1 MRRPAP
7 LAAAIH
13 AALVVIAASL
23 IAMPVA
29 AQQAPA
35 EAEADAATLI
45 DTIIVTAQK
54 REQQVQDVPI
64 AISAY
69 SGDFLE
75 AFGVSGMDDIGN
87 LVPGLEVQ
95 EQSPN
100 NPGFVIRG
108 ITSDSGAAFSPP
120 RVSVFQDGVAISRAR
135 GAVVQPF
142 DLERVEVL
150 RGPQGTLFGR
160 GAQVGAVHL
169 VQRKAFQGYESGFTV
184 GLGSDEWRRF
194 SGHVNAPLSE
204 GLAMRLAVH
213 HEKNQGFVENLSGGR
228 LNGKDTSAIRLSF
241 GAEFGEGQRVDVILN
256 HQVDTP
262 PGTAFRTSVLPTR
275 AGSRDVFDGTADLNR
290 GEQLGLD
297 RHVGGVTVLGQFA
310 LNEHWSLSTITGW
323 REFGSVEEF
332 DADGSQLNA
341 LEFAEDA
348 EGDQL
353 SHEFRFNYDDGGAFR
368 GFAGFSY
375 FHEDGVQRVPFSTDE
390 RQLGALL
397 SPALRAGVA
406 AATGGRILL
415 PVVSPLNPNLTPF
428 LGYTAFPALG
438 IPGIALGTPLPLR
451 ASHREEYS
459 NFGEVEAWDVFAD
472 GTWSVTE
479 RFDVT
484 LGLRGT
490 QEDVRSGYEAL
501 NLGGASPLG
510 QVLPGAPANVAFP
523 NLLFRPVTRRFAEDS
538 YTSAVGRAVAAY
550 RFTETMNGYASVSR
564 GRRPDVIEFPT
575 GGNGTPNFIPAEV
588 VTSYEIGLKGTAF
601 GDALSYDLAVFDY
614 DYSNFQAAVL
624 NPVGIGTIT
633 ANGGNASATGG
644 ELSLILRASEGLQG
658 FFTYG
663 YVDASFDERDDQ
675 GRRQT
680 LAGNRFRL
688 TPEHSASAGIDWRFD
703 VTDGLEAYVR
713 PSWNWR
719 SQVFFEDQ
727 NQRGIEQAGYGLVDV
742 RAGLRFGDG
751 RWDLGVFV
759 KNAADRQYLI
769 DAGNTGLNF
778 GLPTFIVG
786 SPRTWGVELGGRF

>member
-1 MRRPAP
+1 MHRPRL
-7 LAAAIH
+7 LATAIH
-13 AALVVIAASL
+13 AALALVALPAVAQDAPAAS
-23 IAMPVA
+23 A
-29 AQQAPA
+29 AVD
-35 EAEADAATLI
+35 DATMI

-54 REQQVQDVPI
+54 REQQVQEVPI

-69 SGDFLE
+69 SGEFLE
-75 AFGVSGMDDIGN
+75 GFGITGMDDIGN

-120 RVSVFQDGVAISRAR
+120 RVSVFQDGIAISRAR

-169 VQRKAFQGYESGFTV
+169 VQNKAFQGYESRFTV

-194 SGHVNAPLSE
+194 SGVANAPLSE
-204 GLAMRLAVH
+204 SLAMRLAVY
-213 HEKNQGFVENLSGGR
+213 HEKHQGFVENLSGGR

-241 GAEFGEGQRVDVILN
+241 GLDIGAANRVDVIVN

-262 PGTAFRTSVLPTR
+262 PGTAFRTNVLPTR
-275 AGSRDVFDGTADLNR
+275 RGSRDVFDFTADLNR

-297 RHVGGVTVLGQFA
+297 RQVSGLTVLGQFVI
-310 LNEHWSLSTITGW
+310 NEAWSLSTISGW
-323 REFGSVEEF
+323 REFAALEQF

-348 EGDQL
+348 EGEQW
-353 SHEFRFNYDDGGAFR
+353 SHEFRFNYDAGGAFR
-368 GFAGFSY
+368 GFG
-375 FHEDGVQRVPFSTDE
+375 GVSWFAEEGSQRVPFSTDE

-397 SPALRAGVA
+397 SPALRAGVLG
-406 AATGGRILL
+406 ATGGRIAL
-415 PVVSPLNPNLTPF
+415 PVVSPLNPDLTPF
-428 LGYTAFPALG
+428 LGYTSFPALG
-438 IPGIALGTPLPLR
+438 IPGIPLGTPLPLR

-459 NFGEVEAWDVFAD
+459 NFGEVDAMDVFAD
-472 GTWSVTE
+472 GTWSVTD
-479 RFDVT
+479 RFDLTV
-484 LGLRGT
+484 GIRGT
-490 QEDVRSGYEAL
+490 REDLRSGYEAL
-501 NLGGASPLG
+501 SFGGLSPLG
-510 QVLPGAPANVAFP
+510 QVLPAAPVNVGIP
-523 NLLFRPVTRRFAEDS
+523 NILFRPVARRFAEDS
-538 YTSAVGRAVAAY
+538 YTSAVGRVVAAY
-550 RFTETMNGYASVSR
+550 RFSDTLNGYASIAR
-564 GRRPDVIEFPT
+564 GRRPDVIEFPI
-575 GGNGTPNFIPAEV
+575 GSNGTPNFIPAETLLSV
-588 VTSYEIGLKGTAF
+588 ELGLKGTAF
-601 GDALSYDLAVFDY
+601 GEALSYDVAVFDY
-614 DYSNFQAAVL
+614 AYSDFQASVL
-624 NPVGIGTIT
+624 NPAGVGTIT
-633 ANGGNASATGG
+633 ANGGNASATGA

-663 YVDASFDERDDQ
+663 YIDASFDERDDD

-688 TPEHSASAGIDWRFD
+688 TPEHTASAGLDWRFG
-703 VTDGLEAYVR
+703 VGDGLEAYVR

-727 NQRGIEQAGYGLVDV
+727 NQRGIEQAGHALIDL
-742 RAGLRFGDG
+742 RAGVVFGDG
-751 RWDLGVFV
+751 RWDLGAFI
-759 KNAADRQYLI
+759 KNAGDREYLI

-778 GLPTFIVG
+778 GLPTFILG
-786 SPRTWGVELGGRF
+786 APRTWGVELTGRF

>member
-1 MRRPAP
+1 MRRPTP
-7 LAAAIH
+7 LATAIQ
-13 AALVVIAASL
+13 AALLAAVVALPA
-23 IAMPVA
+23 A

-35 EAEADAATLI
+35 AGADAEATVI
-45 DTIIVTAQK
+45 DTIVVTAQK
-54 REQQVQDVPI
+54 REQQVQEVPI

-69 SGDFLE
+69 SGEFLE
-75 AFGVSGMDDIGN
+75 GFGITGMDDIGN

-120 RVSVFQDGVAISRAR
+120 RVSVFQDGIAISRAR

-169 VQRKAFQGYESGFTV
+169 VQRKAFQGHESGFTV
-184 GLGSDEWRRF
+184 GAGSNEWRRF
-194 SGHVNAPLSE
+194 SGYANAPLSE
-204 GLAMRLAVH
+204 VLAMRLAVY
-213 HEKNQGFVENLSGGR
+213 HEKHEGFVENLSGGH
-228 LNGKDTSAIRLSF
+228 LNGKDTSALRLSF
-241 GAEFGEGQRVDVILN
+241 GLDLGEANRVDVIFN

-262 PGTAFRTSVLPTR
+262 PGTAFRTNVLPTR
-275 AGSRDVFDGTADLNR
+275 AGSRDVFDFTADLNR

-297 RHVGGVTVLGQFA
+297 RHVGGFTVLGEFV
-310 LNEHWSLSTITGW
+310 LNEAWSLSTISGW
-323 REFGSVEEF
+323 REFASLEEF

-348 EGDQL
+348 EGEQW

-368 GFAGFSY
+368 GFAGVSWFKEEG
-375 FHEDGVQRVPFSTDE
+375 FQRVPFSTDE

-406 AATGGRILL
+406 AATRGLIQL

-428 LGYTAFPALG
+428 LGYTVFPALG
-438 IPGIALGTPLPLR
+438 IPGIPLGTLLPLR
-451 ASHREEYS
+451 ASHREEYT
-459 NFGEVEAWDVFAD
+459 NFGEIEAFDVFAD

-479 RFDVT
+479 RFDLT

-490 QEDVRSGYEAL
+490 REDVRSGYEAL
-501 NLGGASPLG
+501 SFGGLSPLG
-510 QVLPGAPANVAFP
+510 QVLPSAPTIIAIP
-523 NLLFRPVTRRFAEDS
+523 NILFRPVTRRFAEDS
-538 YTSAVGRAVAAY
+538 YSSVVGRVVAAY
-550 RFTETMNGYASVSR
+550 RFSDTMNGYASVSR
-564 GRRPDVIEFPT
+564 GRRPDVIEFPI
-575 GGNGTPNFIPAEV
+575 GGDGTPNFIPAEV
-588 VTSYEIGLKGTAF
+588 VLSYEIGLKGTAF
-601 GDALSYDLAVFDY
+601 DEVLVYDVAVFDY
-614 DYSNFQAAVL
+614 AYSDFQASVI
-624 NPVGIGTIT
+624 NPAGVGTIT
-633 ANGGNASATGG
+633 ASGGNASATGA
-644 ELSLILRASEGLQG
+644 ELSLILRASEGLQA

-663 YVDASFDERDDQ
+663 YIDASFDERDDA
-675 GRRQT
+675 GRSQT

-688 TPEHSASAGIDWRFD
+688 TAEHSASAGLDWRFGMGE
-703 VTDGLEAYVR
+703 GLEAYLR

-727 NQRGIEQAGYGLVDV
+727 NQPGIEQAGYGLVDL
-742 RAGLRFGDG
+742 RAGVLFGDG
-751 RWDLGVFV
+751 RWDLGAFV
-759 KNAADRQYLI
+759 KNAGDREYLI
-769 DAGNTGLNF
+769 DAGNTGRNF

-786 SPRTWGVELGGRF
+786 APRTWGVELTGRF

>member
-1 MRRPAP
+1 MRRPTL

-13 AALVVIAASL
+13 AALVLTAL
-23 IAMPVA
+23 PLA
-29 AQQAPA
+29 AQDAPSA
-35 EAEADAATLI
+35 GAAAIDAAVI
-45 DTIIVTAQK
+45 DTIVVTAQK

-69 SGDFLE
+69 SGQFLE
-75 AFGVSGMDDIGN
+75 SFGATSMADIGN

-108 ITSDSGAAFSPP
+108 ITSDSGASFAPP
-120 RVSVFQDGVAISRAR
+120 RVSVFQDGVSIARAR

-169 VQRKAFQGYESGFTV
+169 VQNKAFQGYESGFSV

-194 SGHVNAPLSE
+194 TGYANAPLSDA
-204 GLAMRLAVH
+204 LAMRLAVY
-213 HEKNQGFVENLSGGR
+213 HEKNEGFVENLAGGR

-241 GAEFGEGQRVDVILN
+241 GLDLGETNRVDVIFN

-262 PGTAFRTSVLPTR
+262 PGTAFRTNVLPTR
-275 AGSRDVFDGTADLNR
+275 AGSRDLFDDTADLNR

-297 RHVGGVTVLGQFA
+297 RNVGGVTVLGQFA
-310 LNEHWSLSTITGW
+310 LTEAWSLSTITGW
-323 REFGSVEEF
+323 REFASVEEF

-348 EGDQL
+348 EGEQL
-353 SHEFRFNYDDGGAFR
+353 SQEFRFNYDAGGAFR
-368 GFAGFSY
+368 GFAGFSW
-375 FHEDGVQRVPFSTDE
+375 FSEEGSQRVPFSTDE

-406 AATGGRILL
+406 AATGGLIQL

-428 LGYTAFPALG
+428 LGYTSFPALG
-438 IPGIALGTPLPLR
+438 IPGIPLGTPLPLR
-451 ASHREEYS
+451 ASHREEYT

-484 LGLRGT
+484 LGIRGT
-490 QEDVRSGYEAL
+490 REDVRSGYEAL
-501 NLGGASPLG
+501 SFGGVSPLG
-510 QVLPGAPANVAFP
+510 QVLPAAPGNIGIP
-523 NLLFRPVTRRFAEDS
+523 NILFRPVARRFAEDTYS
-538 YTSAVGRAVAAY
+538 SAVGRAVAAY
-550 RFTETMNGYASVSR
+550 RFTDAINGYFSISR
-564 GRRPDVIEFPT
+564 GRRPDVIEFPA
-575 GGNGTPNFIPAEV
+575 GSNGTPNFIPAEV
-588 VTSYEIGLKGTAF
+588 VTSLELGLKGQLF
-601 GDALSYDLAVFDY
+601 DDVLVFDVAVFDY
-614 DYSNFQAAVL
+614 DYSNFQASVL
-624 NPVGIGTIT
+624 NPNGIGTIT

-644 ELSLILRASEGLQG
+644 EVSLILRATEGLQA
-658 FFTYG
+658 FFNYG
-663 YVDASFDERDDQ
+663 YVDASFDERDDE

-688 TPEHSASAGIDWRFD
+688 TPEHSASAGIDWRFGVAD
-703 VTDGLEAYVR
+703 DMEAYVR

-727 NQRGIEQAGYGLVDV
+727 NQRGIEQSGYGLVD
-742 RAGLRFGDG
+742 LRTGVVFGEG
-751 RWDLGVFV
+751 RWDLGLFV
-759 KNAADRQYLI
+759 RNAFDREYLI
-769 DAGNTGLNF
+769 DGGNTGLNF
-778 GLPTFIVG
+778 GLPTFIAG
-786 SPRTWGVELGGRF
+786 APRTWGAEITGRF

>member
-1 MRRPAP
+1 MRRATL
-7 LAAAIH
+7 LASAIH
-13 AALVVIAASL
+13 AALVLVAAPAFAQDAPAAGAAS
-23 IAMPVA
+23 V
-29 AQQAPA
+29 
-35 EAEADAATLI
+35 DATMI
-45 DTIIVTAQK
+45 DTIVVTAQK

-69 SGDFLE
+69 SGEFLE
-75 AFGVSGMDDIGN
+75 GFGITGMDDIGN

-108 ITSDSGAAFSPP
+108 ITSDSGASFSPP
-120 RVSVFQDGVAISRAR
+120 RVSVFQDGIAISRAR

-169 VQRKAFQGYESGFTV
+169 VQKKAFQGYESGFTV
-184 GLGSDEWRRF
+184 GLGSDAWRRA
-194 SGHVNAPLSE
+194 SGYANAPLSE
-204 GLAMRLAVH
+204 SLAMRLAVY
-213 HEKNQGFVENLSGGR
+213 HEKNEGFVENLSGGH
-228 LNGKDTSAIRLSF
+228 LNGKDTSALRLSF
-241 GAEFGEGQRVDVILN
+241 GLDLGDTNRVDVIFN

-262 PGTAFRTSVLPTR
+262 PGTAFRTNVLRTR
-275 AGSRDVFDGTADLNR
+275 AGSRDLFDGTADLNR

-297 RHVGGVTVLGQFA
+297 RHVTGFTVLGQFA
-310 LNEHWSLSTITGW
+310 INESWSLSTISGW
-323 REFGSVEEF
+323 REFASLEEF

-348 EGDQL
+348 EGEQW
-353 SHEFRFNYDDGGAFR
+353 SHEFRFNYDNGGAFR
-368 GFAGFSY
+368 GFGGVSWFKEEGF
-375 FHEDGVQRVPFSTDE
+375 QRVPFSTDE

-406 AATGGRILL
+406 GATGGLIQL

-428 LGYTAFPALG
+428 LGYTSFPALG
-438 IPGIALGTPLPLR
+438 IPGIPLGTLLPLR
-451 ASHREEYS
+451 ASHREEYT
-459 NFGEVEAWDVFAD
+459 NFGEVDAMDVFAD
-472 GTWSVTE
+472 GTWSVTD
-479 RFDVT
+479 RFDLT

-490 QEDVRSGYEAL
+490 REDVRSGYEAL
-501 NLGGASPLG
+501 TFGGLSPLG
-510 QVLPGAPANVAFP
+510 QVLPAAPTNVAIP
-523 NLLFRPVTRRFAEDS
+523 NILFRPVTRRYAEDTYS
-538 YTSAVGRAVAAY
+538 SAVGRVVAAY
-550 RFTETMNGYASVSR
+550 RFSDTLNGYASVSR

-588 VTSYEIGLKGTAF
+588 VLSYEIGLKGTAF
-601 GDALSYDLAVFDY
+601 SEALTYDVAVFDY
-614 DYSNFQAAVL
+614 DYSDFQASVL
-624 NPVGIGTIT
+624 NPNGIGTIT
-633 ANGGNASATGG
+633 ANGGNASATGA

-663 YVDASFDERDDQ
+663 YVDASFDERDDA
-675 GRRQT
+675 GRRQS

-688 TPEHSASAGIDWRFD
+688 TPEHSASAGLDWRFG
-703 VTDGLEAYVR
+703 VGDGLEAYVR

-742 RAGLRFGDG
+742 RVGVAFGDG
-751 RWDLGVFV
+751 RWDLGAFV
-759 KNAADRQYLI
+759 KNAGDREYLI

-786 SPRTWGVELGGRF
+786 SPRTWGVELTGRF